1 MFCIQV
7 TGQTLQETSCDT
19 PGALLVM
26 TQQELQ
32 QHSPFYLDLE
42 SAALIS
48 GSLLM
53 AMATAFVLR
62 QARKMLEQR

>member
-1 MFCIQV
+1 MFCVELI
-7 TGQTLQETSCDT
+7 GQTLHETSCDT
-19 PGALLVM
+19 PSAFIVM

-48 GSLLM
+48 GALLM
-53 AMATAFVLR
+53 AMAVGFLIR
-62 QARKMLEQR
+62 QARKLLEQ